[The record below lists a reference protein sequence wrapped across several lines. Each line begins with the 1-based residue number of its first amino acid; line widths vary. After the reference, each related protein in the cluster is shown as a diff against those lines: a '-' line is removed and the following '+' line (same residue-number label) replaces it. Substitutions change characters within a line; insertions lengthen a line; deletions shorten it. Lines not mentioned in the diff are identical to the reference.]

1 MQVNKP
7 ASVYPLFSKLIY
19 VKETNI
25 DTSKILKVV
34 KKKNWVI
41 AGEKDSVS
49 HHADKSTDLNVL
61 DKPDLKFA
69 KDHIYKYI
77 NEYNKTIM
85 KYKND
90 LVLTRSWFTRTETD
104 KTSDYHSHNNSFISA
119 VLYLKPPKDGA
130 KIGFVDYSIKR
141 FVPDVIELNMWNSS
155 AYSFQPTDGMLI
167 IFPSDVFHK
176 VLPHTSKQ
184 TRYSLAINYM
194 PVGKIGREFSDS
206 FVNIH
211 GLDGKS

>member
-1 MQVNKP
+1 MNKP
-7 ASVYPLFSKLIY
+7 ATVYPLFSKLVYI
-19 VKETNI
+19 KETDI
-25 DTSKILKVV
+25 DTSKILKIL
-34 KKKNWVI
+34 KKKSWFK
-41 AGEKDSVS
+41 AGDKDSVS
-49 HHADKSTDLNVL
+49 QHADASTDLNVL

-77 NEYNKTIM
+77 YEYNNTIM

-90 LVLTRSWFTRTETD
+90 LVLTRSWFTKTESN
-104 KTSDYHSHNNSFISA
+104 KTSDYHNHNNSFISA

-141 FVPDVIELNMWNSS
+141 FTPDLIEENIWNAP
-155 AYSFQPTDGMLI
+155 AYGFQPTDGMLI